1 MCAQSQQLLRRPERT
16 RSRDGSERAMS
27 ERDKTA
33 ILVAGM
39 HRSGTSAVSRV
50 LSLVGCELPNTLMS
64 PGLND
69 NETGFWE
76 SQKIAILNEEILASA
91 GSTWSDWQAFNPG
104 WYDSPVAGEFHDR
117 AVTLLHE
124 EFDRSR
130 LFVLKDP
137 RICRMLPFWI
147 RAIEDFGARPCIV
160 SPIRNP
166 LDVAA
171 SLEVRDGIDTSVG
184 HLLWL
189 RHVLAAESASRGL
202 KRAYLRFEELLVK
215 PHAVADSLGTI
226 LGISWPRSSAEVD
239 MEIDAFL
246 SARLRHHG
254 SEDSGLFANPR
265 LSDWIRASF
274 EIFARWARGQ
284 VGSTDTSELD
294 RIQASFDQA
303 SPAFDRAVSVGV
315 RSARELA
322 SMRYLV
328 ADRDARLAEL
338 DHTLADRDTQLE
350 TLNRTVADRDA
361 RLEALNHT
369 LADRDTQLETL
380 NRTVADRDARLEALN
395 HTLADRDTQL
405 ETLNRTVADR
415 DARLEALNHTLA
427 DRDTQLETL
436 NRTGAD
442 RDARLEALNREVAQ
456 LYGSNS
462 WRLTAPLRDLRRALG
477 PARAGTLEWT
487 SRVARLLYRATPLP
501 RSVKTRIKVYVF
513 ELAGPLLRNTAAYQI
528 WRRNQPHQARRPS
541 FDDQERWCVI
551 STHHTS
557 FVAQLVANRLHEHGW
572 SVETRTTM
580 PNGFLHDWYV
590 VICAQMFKV
599 LPPPE
604 KRIVFQLEQ
613 SVSSRWFTT
622 AYLDVLKHSFSVLE
636 YSLANIEFL
645 RQHEIAY
652 PHVHYLPIGSLPGQ
666 GDATAGSGRTYDI
679 LFYGDS
685 RSSPRRQRMIAA
697 LQEEFRVC
705 VLNEVFG
712 SEMQAAIANARVV
725 INLHYYE
732 NALLEIPRIQ
742 ECLSLGTPV
751 VSETAQ
757 DQDDYPELGDAVRFF
772 ETGSIPAMLSEVRKT
787 LEYPVPQCR
796 IADAAAATAARFKFM
811 FDRFLVASDFLP
823 APYVA
828 RMTLPLPQEADR
840 IGLSLPETVERRRAF
855 QASSGS
861 CWTLFDGIRRSPG
874 WIGCGLSYQ
883 SLARHSLAQGISRLV
898 VAEDDV
904 SLPDDFDRKLGVV
917 HEFLDARAGEWDIF
931 SGMISDLHPQTK
943 VLAAETFGGLT
954 FLTIDRITSMVFNI
968 YSRNALRILTL
979 WDPEDLDPVSNTIDR
994 FLEAQADLRIVV
1006 AVPFLVGHRED
1017 LESVLWGFRNTQY
1030 VDMIAKSER
1039 TMMKMAA
1046 RDRCAPQGA
1055 NAKAPAQVGGEIAG
1069 EGENGRA

>member
-1 MCAQSQQLLRRPERT
+1 
-16 RSRDGSERAMS
+16 MS

-64 PGLND
+64 PALND

-76 SQKIAILNEEILASA
+76 SQKIANLNEEILASA

-104 WYDSPVAGEFHDR
+104 WYDSPVAAEFHDR
-117 AVTLLHE
+117 ALALLHE

-147 RAIEDFGARPCIV
+147 QAIEGFGARPCIV

-171 SLEVRDGIDTSVG
+171 SLEVRDGIDASVG

-202 KRAYLRFEELLVK
+202 KRAYLRFEELLAK
-215 PHAVADSLGTI
+215 PHAVADSLGMI

-246 SARLRHHG
+246 SARLLHHG

-265 LSDWIRASF
+265 LSNWIRASF
-274 EIFARWARGQ
+274 EIFDRWARGQ
-284 VGSTDTSELD
+284 VSSTDTSELD

-315 RSARELA
+315 RAAHELA
-322 SMRYLV
+322 SMRSLV
-328 ADRDARLAEL
+328 ADRDARLADRDARLADRDARLADRDARLADRDARLAEL
-338 DHTLADRDTQLE
+338 DRTLADRDIQLE
-350 TLNRTVADRDA
+350 TLNCTV
-361 RLEALNHT
+361 
-369 LADRDTQLETL
+369 
-380 NRTVADRDARLEALN
+380 
-395 HTLADRDTQL
+395 
-405 ETLNRTVADR
+405 
-415 DARLEALNHTLA
+415 
-427 DRDTQLETL
+427 
-436 NRTGAD
+436 AD

-477 PARAGTLEWT
+477 PARAGTHEWT
-487 SRVARLLYRATPLP
+487 SRAARRLYRATPLP
-501 RSVKTRIKVYVF
+501 RSVKMRIKEYLF
-513 ELAGPLLRNTAAYQI
+513 ELAGPLFRNTRAYQT

-541 FDDQERWCVI
+541 FDGQERWCVI

-572 SVETRTTM
+572 NVETRTTM
-580 PNGFLHDWYV
+580 PKGFSRDWYV

-613 SVSSRWFTT
+613 SVSSHWFTA

-666 GDATAGSGRTYDI
+666 GDATGGAGRTYDI

-732 NALLEIPRIQ
+732 NALLEMPRIQ

-772 ETGSIPAMLSEVRKT
+772 ETGSIPAMLSEVRKA
-787 LEYPVPQCR
+787 LEEPVPQFR

-823 APYVA
+823 APHVA
-828 RMTLPLPQEADR
+828 RMTLPLPRKVDR

-855 QASSGS
+855 QASGGS
-861 CWTLFDGIRRSPG
+861 CWTVFDGIRRSPG

-883 SLARHSLAQGISRLV
+883 SLARHSLAQGIGRLL

-931 SGMISDLHPQTK
+931 SGMISDVHPQTK

-968 YSRNALRILTL
+968 YSRNALRILMF

-1017 LESVLWGFRNTQY
+1017 LESVLWGFRNTHY
-1030 VDMIAKSER
+1030 VDMITKSER
-1039 TMMKMAA
+1039 TLMEMAA
-1046 RDRCAPQGA
+1046 VACT
-1055 NAKAPAQVGGEIAG
+1055 
-1069 EGENGRA
+1069 